1 MKFRISLVGALVLGL
16 GAPPV
21 AEAQPFGRG
30 RPQLEDSLGSGWRQQ
45 QDQAREGVRQGRLM
59 PLPMVIAQISRRYP
73 GRALDAGLE
82 TFAGRSVYR
91 VRWATQD
98 GRRIDFIVDAMT
110 GQILSGG

>member
-1 MKFRISLVGALVLGL
+1 MKSHIALVGALVLGL
-16 GAPPV
+16 GAPQF
-21 AEAQPFGRG
+21 AEAQPNGRARG
-30 RPQLEDSLGSGWRQQ
+30 QFDDSLGSGWRQQ
-45 QDQAREGVRQGRLM
+45 QDQAREGVRQGRLL
-59 PLPMVIAQISRRYP
+59 PLPMIIAQISRRYP

-110 GQILSGG
+110 GQVLSGG

>member
-1 MKFRISLVGALVLGL
+1 MKFHLALVGALVLGL
-16 GAPPV
+16 GAPPM
-21 AEAQPFGRG
+21 ASAQPLGRG
-30 RPQLEDSLGSGWRQQ
+30 LPQLDDSLGSGWRQQ

-59 PLPMVIAQISRRYP
+59 PLPAIIAQISRRYP

-82 TFAGRSVYR
+82 SAGGRPVYR